1 MPREARESCTM
12 YIYATPLHNKR
23 HFAINILATSSITI
37 PFIQLDKQEK
47 QNNSEISFLQK
58 TASKMEEQ

>member
-1 MPREARESCTM
+1 M
-12 YIYATPLHNKR
+12 YIYATLLHNKR